1 MPSRRYAVLGLS
13 MILVMTVFVF
23 FSDEDN
29 IEYDYS
35 GIVSDIRRGEN
46 GFTFTLNTDGCEI
59 RCFSRNEPSYLGYY
73 AVSGVFSDDGS
84 IFFVSDMKDLD
95 SNSDTN
101 SMRTTE
107 QHL

>member
-13 MILVMTVFVF
+13 VILVMTVFVF

-59 RCFSRNEPSYLGYY
+59 RCFSRIEPSYLGYY

>member
-13 MILVMTVFVF
+13 VILVMTVFVF

-59 RCFSRNEPSYLGYY
+59 RCFFRNEPSYLGYY

-101 SMRTTE
+101 SMRTIE